1 MIVGF
6 LEIEEK
12 VALKMETFT
21 GFELK
26 FELIIR
32 NETELHRKEPS
43 SDGNTV
49 ELVVCVF
56 IMLQTGK

>member
-1 MIVGF
+1 
-6 LEIEEK
+6 
-12 VALKMETFT
+12 METFT

-32 NETELHRKEPS
+32 NEIELHRKEPS